1 MEKERRANK
10 GYIMPK
16 GGRREEDKQSAKKLQ
31 EIVKDGTY
39 RSWRDKK
46 AAWRTSQLVID
57 RNQVG

>member
-46 AAWRTSQLVID
+46 AA
-57 RNQVG
+57 